1 MTTETLR
8 IKVVGLRELN
18 KINTAVDKLDKKMKA
33 INKSRVTG
41 TTNALKV
48 LRQELSLKNKILKAD
63 QQILRVRNKQI
74 TSNKKN
80 VATQAGGTG
89 GAGGGGGGGKGSG
102 ALSSALISGA
112 FPLLFGQGPLA
123 AAGGFAGGLIGDKL
137 GGKMGGF
144 AGGLVGT
151 ATVTIIQNTLSSIS
165 ELGQAMGAFRQ
176 DTQAITKA
184 LGLQGSAQ
192 EAQLKRIE
200 RTQGKTA
207 AFNASM
213 KMMENRIGE
222 SGVRKIKEFGETTRI
237 LGQQFSTALLKLQA
251 FIGGFANF
259 IAKILAGQNKL
270 KEVEINQSVKDLAA
284 GGNTQAKDI
293 LAREEEIGRT
303 GFKTT
308 QTSVRTTSRRTV
320 ALPGTKE
327 ALEGIKREKELL
339 VIRNKISLANDE
351 ITSKSRSLVEEK
363 RKEFE
368 LNEKINKLIDS
379 GMNPALAKS
388 LATLE
393 QTFDEEQKIL
403 EEKAKQAEKD
413 LRKAIANK
421 EDLETQKLL
430 KDEFLAHTIEL
441 GKHNKLREKGVK
453 LTKDLHDQTDEV
465 GKAFEK
471 LSESINNDIKEGI
484 KGLIKGTSTLGDLL
498 NNIADRFLDLALN
511 QALFGSILGSKG
523 DKGGGIL
530 GALGLFADG
539 GRPPV
544 NRPSIVGEK
553 GPELFVPRSSG
564 NIIPNNK
571 LGGGSTNNVVV
582 NVDASGSDVQGDDAA
597 AKELGSLISVA
608 VQGELLKQQRP
619 GGLLS
624 R

>member
-1 MTTETLR
+1 VTTETLR

-18 KINTAVDKLDKKMKA
+18 KVNTAVDKLDKKMKA

-63 QQILRVRNKQI
+63 QQILNVRNKQI

-89 GAGGGGGGGKGSG
+89 GGGSGGKGSG
-102 ALSSALISGA
+102 ALSSALISGT

-123 AAGGFAGGLIGDKL
+123 AAGGFAGGFIGDKL

-165 ELGQAMGAFRQ
+165 ELGQAMGAFKQ
-176 DTQAITKA
+176 DIQAMTKA

-200 RTQGKTA
+200 QTQGKTA

-222 SGVRKIKEFGETTRI
+222 SGVRKIKEFGETTKI

-251 FIGGFANF
+251 FIGGMANF
-259 IAKILAGQNKL
+259 IAKLLSGSNKL
-270 KEVEINQSVKDLAA
+270 KEAEIDQFVKDSADA
-284 GGNTQAKDI
+284 GNEQAQAL
-293 LAREEEIGRT
+293 LAREEEIGKT

-308 QTSVRTTSRRTV
+308 QTSVRSTSKRTV
-320 ALPGTKE
+320 ALPGTEDK
-327 ALEGIKREKELL
+327 IKELKRDKEIFA
-339 VIRNKISLANDE
+339 VRNKTSLANDE
-351 ITSKSRSLVEEK
+351 ILSKSQSLIEDKRQEFDLNKRIKEEIAKGTNKELATSLAKVNQIFDAEEK
-363 RKEFE
+363 VLTAKRDQAQLDFDKAKNSGVEGEE
-368 LNEKINKLIDS
+368 LTKVKDILD
-379 GMNPALAKS
+379 AH
-388 LATLE
+388 TLE
-393 QTFDEEQKIL
+393 LT
-403 EEKAKQAEKD
+403 A
-413 LRKAIANK
+413 
-421 EDLETQKLL
+421 
-430 KDEFLAHTIEL
+430 
-441 GKHNKLREKGVK
+441 HNKLRKEAIG
-453 LTKDLHDQTDEV
+453 LTKDLHDQTDLV
-465 GKAFEK
+465 GEAFDK
-471 LSESINNDIKEGI
+471 LGESINNDIKEGI
-484 KGLIKGTSTLGDLL
+484 KGLIKGTATLGDML
-498 NNIADRFLDLALN
+498 NKIADRFLDVALN

-523 DKGGGIL
+523 EKGGGLL
-530 GALGLFADG
+530 GAIGLFANG

-544 NRPSIVGEK
+544 GRPSIVGEK

-564 NIIPNNK
+564 TIVPNNK
-571 LGGGSTNNVVV
+571 LGGGGSTSVVV
-582 NVDASGSDVQGDDAA
+582 NVDASGSDVQGDDAQ
-597 AKELGSLISVA
+597 AKELGTLISVA
-608 VQGELLKQQRP
+608 VKGELLKQQRP

-624 R
+624 SLR

>member
-18 KINTAVDKLDKKMKA
+18 KVNTAVDKLDKKMRA

-89 GAGGGGGGGKGSG
+89 GGSGGKSGGGGGV
-102 ALSSALISGA
+102 LSSALISGA
-112 FPLLFGQGPLA
+112 FPLLFGQGL
-123 AAGGFAGGLIGDKL
+123 L
-137 GGKMGGF
+137 GGAVGAIGGGVGAKFGGQMGGF
-144 AGGLVGT
+144 AGGLAAT
-151 ATVTIIQNTLSSIS
+151 AALTLIQNTLSSIS
-165 ELGQAMGAFRQ
+165 ELGQAMGAFTQ
-176 DTQAITKA
+176 DTQAMTKA

-192 EAQLKRIE
+192 EAQIKRIE
-200 RTQGKTA
+200 QTQGKTA

-237 LGQQFSTALLKLQA
+237 LGQQFSTALLRLQA
-251 FIGGFANF
+251 FIGGMANF
-259 IAKILAGQNKL
+259 IAKLLSGSNKL
-270 KEVEINQSVKDLAA
+270 KEAEIDQFVKDSAAA
-284 GGNTQAKDI
+284 GNEQAQA
-293 LAREEEIGRT
+293 LLNREEEIGRT

-308 QTSVRTTSRRTV
+308 QTSVRSTSKRTV
-320 ALPGTKE
+320 ALPGTQDKLDELKRDKE
-327 ALEGIKREKELL
+327 IFA
-339 VIRNKISLANDE
+339 VRNKISLANDE
-351 ITSKSRSLVEEK
+351 ILSKSQSLIEDKRQEFDLNKRIKEEIAKGTNKELATSLAKVNQIFDAEEK
-363 RKEFE
+363 VLTAKRDQAQLDFDKAKNAGVEGEE
-368 LNEKINKLIDS
+368 LTKIQDILN
-379 GMNPALAKS
+379 AH
-388 LATLE
+388 TLE
-393 QTFDEEQKIL
+393 LTE
-403 EEKAKQAEKD
+403 
-413 LRKAIANK
+413 
-421 EDLETQKLL
+421 
-430 KDEFLAHTIEL
+430 
-441 GKHNKLREKGVK
+441 HNKLRKEAIK
-453 LTKDLHDQTDEV
+453 LTEDLHDQTDSV

-484 KGLIKGTSTLGDLL
+484 KGLIKGTSTLGDML
-498 NNIADRFLDLALN
+498 NKIADRFLDVALN

-530 GALGLFADG
+530 GAIGLFANG

-544 NRPSIVGEK
+544 GRPSIVGEK

-564 NIIPNNK
+564 MIVPNNK
-571 LGGGSTNNVVV
+571 LGGGGTNNVVV
-582 NVDASGSDVQGDDAA
+582 NVDATGSDVQGDDAGGQ
-597 AKELGSLISVA
+597 ELGTLIAVA
-608 VQGELLKQQRP
+608 VQGEIVKQQRP
-619 GGLLS
+619 GGLLN

>member
-18 KINTAVDKLDKKMKA
+18 KVNTAVDKLDKKMKA

-63 QQILRVRNKQI
+63 QQILNVRNKQI

-89 GAGGGGGGGKGSG
+89 GGGSGGKGSG
-102 ALSSALISGA
+102 ALSSALISGT

-123 AAGGFAGGLIGDKL
+123 AAGGFAGGFIGDKL

-165 ELGQAMGAFRQ
+165 ELGQAMGAFKQ
-176 DTQAITKA
+176 DIQAMTKA

-200 RTQGKTA
+200 QTQGKTA

-222 SGVRKIKEFGETTRI
+222 SGVRKIKEFGETTKI

-251 FIGGFANF
+251 FIGGMANF
-259 IAKILAGQNKL
+259 IAKLLSGSNKL
-270 KEVEINQSVKDLAA
+270 KEAEIDQFVKDSADA
-284 GGNTQAKDI
+284 GNEQAQAL
-293 LAREEEIGRT
+293 LAREEEIGKT

-308 QTSVRTTSRRTV
+308 QTSVRSTSKRTV
-320 ALPGTKE
+320 ALPGTEDK
-327 ALEGIKREKELL
+327 IKELKRDKEIFA
-339 VIRNKISLANDE
+339 VRNKTSLANDE
-351 ITSKSRSLVEEK
+351 ILSKSQSLIEDKRQEFDLNKRIKEEIAKGTNKELATSLAKVNQIFDAEEK
-363 RKEFE
+363 VLTAKRDQAQLDFDKAKNSGVEGEE
-368 LNEKINKLIDS
+368 LTKVKDILD
-379 GMNPALAKS
+379 AH
-388 LATLE
+388 TLE
-393 QTFDEEQKIL
+393 LT
-403 EEKAKQAEKD
+403 A
-413 LRKAIANK
+413 
-421 EDLETQKLL
+421 
-430 KDEFLAHTIEL
+430 
-441 GKHNKLREKGVK
+441 HNKLRKEAIG
-453 LTKDLHDQTDEV
+453 LTKDLHDQTDLV
-465 GKAFEK
+465 GEAFDK
-471 LSESINNDIKEGI
+471 LGESINNDIKEGI
-484 KGLIKGTSTLGDLL
+484 KGLIKGTATLGDML
-498 NNIADRFLDLALN
+498 NKIADRFLDVALN

-523 DKGGGIL
+523 EKGGGLL
-530 GALGLFADG
+530 GAIGLFANG

-544 NRPSIVGEK
+544 GRPSIVGEK

-564 NIIPNNK
+564 TIVPNNK
-571 LGGGSTNNVVV
+571 LGGGGSTSVVV
-582 NVDASGSDVQGDDAA
+582 NVDASGSDVQGDDAQ
-597 AKELGSLISVA
+597 AKELGTLISVA
-608 VQGELLKQQRP
+608 VKGELLKQQRP

-624 R
+624 SLR

>member
-18 KINTAVDKLDKKMKA
+18 KVNTAVDKLDKKMKA

-63 QQILRVRNKQI
+63 QQILNVRNKQI

-89 GAGGGGGGGKGSG
+89 GGGSGGKGSG
-102 ALSSALISGA
+102 ALSSALISGT

-123 AAGGFAGGLIGDKL
+123 AAGGFAGGFIGDKL

-165 ELGQAMGAFRQ
+165 ELGQAMGAFKQ
-176 DTQAITKA
+176 DIQAMTKA

-200 RTQGKTA
+200 QTQGKTA

-222 SGVRKIKEFGETTRI
+222 SGVRKIKEFGETTKI

-251 FIGGFANF
+251 FIGGMANF
-259 IAKILAGQNKL
+259 IAKLLSGSNKL
-270 KEVEINQSVKDLAA
+270 KEAEIDQFVKDSADA
-284 GGNTQAKDI
+284 GNEQAQAL
-293 LAREEEIGRT
+293 LAREEEIGKT

-308 QTSVRTTSRRTV
+308 QTSVRSTSKRTV
-320 ALPGTKE
+320 ALPGTEDK
-327 ALEGIKREKELL
+327 IKELKRDKEIFA
-339 VIRNKISLANDE
+339 VRNKTSLANDE
-351 ITSKSRSLVEEK
+351 ILSKSQSLIEDKRQEFDLNKRIKEEIAKGTNKELATSLAKVNQIFDAEEK
-363 RKEFE
+363 VLTAKRDQAQLDFDKAKNSGVEGEE
-368 LNEKINKLIDS
+368 LTKVKDILD
-379 GMNPALAKS
+379 AH
-388 LATLE
+388 TLE
-393 QTFDEEQKIL
+393 LT
-403 EEKAKQAEKD
+403 A
-413 LRKAIANK
+413 
-421 EDLETQKLL
+421 
-430 KDEFLAHTIEL
+430 
-441 GKHNKLREKGVK
+441 HNKLRKEAIG
-453 LTKDLHDQTDEV
+453 LTKDLHDQTDLV
-465 GKAFEK
+465 GEAFDK
-471 LSESINNDIKEGI
+471 LGESINNDIKEGI
-484 KGLIKGTSTLGDLL
+484 KGLIKGTATLGDML
-498 NNIADRFLDLALN
+498 NKIADRFLDVALN

-523 DKGGGIL
+523 EKGGGLL
-530 GALGLFADG
+530 GAIGLFANG

-544 NRPSIVGEK
+544 GRPSIVGEK

-564 NIIPNNK
+564 TIVPNNK
-571 LGGGSTNNVVV
+571 LGGGGSTSVVV
-582 NVDASGSDVQGDDAA
+582 NVDASGSDVQGDDAG
-597 AKELGSLISVA
+597 AKELGTLISVA
-608 VQGELLKQQRP
+608 VKGELLKQQRP

-624 R
+624 SLR